1 MLFIC
6 HFYSVTSKV
15 VHSDYC
21 FFKKKFSD
29 FFFFN
34 SVIQLCL
41 WKDLLLVIKD
51 GLIDEYWNQ
60 HLTAAI
66 VRLSLG
72 LVYLN

>member
-15 VHSDYC
+15 VHSDYW
-21 FFKKKFSD
+21 
-29 FFFFN
+29 FFFFSKN

-41 WKDLLLVIKD
+41 WKDLLLVVKD
-51 GLIDEYWNQ
+51 DLIDEYWNQ

-66 VRLSLG
+66 VLAFSRTCIP
-72 LVYLN
+72 